1 MLAVMIHGL
10 LFIDSTSSDSKII
23 SNNQGHEF
31 DNPNPV
37 LDFSVQLKVK
47 F

>member
-1 MLAVMIHGL
+1 M
-10 LFIDSTSSDSKII
+10 DSTGSNSKII
-23 SNNQGHEF
+23 PNNQGHEF